1 MNTYYLKKF
10 RKKAWKEVMIQYY
23 SSSEA
28 YTLELRGSGR
38 LLQPVRFYTDFVKAK
53 KGLQDARREIILTLL
68 NEKKLTLEYNKLR
81 DNRYLAEL

>member
-1 MNTYYLKKF
+1 M
-10 RKKAWKEVMIQYY
+10 VMIQYY
-23 SSSEA
+23 SSSGA

-68 NEKKLTLEYNKLR
+68 NEKKLTLEYNKLKN
-81 DNRYLAEL
+81 NRYLAEL